1 MCGSLL
7 HAGYI
12 YCSSA
17 VRWTLKPDA
26 QLTSGVGLVVGSV
39 FSDIYDWV
47 NLWIAGGLDGPFPC
61 HTNSTRL
68 SPLNSFVKGSWHFRH
83 AQSLPNQSIH
93 TSLPSNSILISSK
106 FFSHAFLSHPF
117 RLWWLLMNVKAM
129 GFVNLYMGSPRAA
142 VLLCYIG
149 GAPQRSWSGISL
161 VYLNHTLTDQE
172 VQWRNG

>member
-12 YCSSA
+12 YWSSA

-39 FSDIYDWV
+39 FSVIYDWELRAV
-47 NLWIAGGLDGPFPC
+47 SMAHFHVTLTPPGYHPWIASLKAVGISATLNLFQISQYIP
-61 HTNSTRL
+61 HSHQIL
-68 SPLNSFVKGSWHFRH
+68 SWYH
-83 AQSLPNQSIH
+83 QS
-93 TSLPSNSILISSK
+93 
-106 FFSHAFLSHPF
+106 FSHAFLSHPF

-149 GAPQRSWSGISL
+149 GAPQRSWSDISL